1 MKIKISAD
9 TSCLINSEVL
19 KKNSISEFPL
29 NVIVNEV
36 EYLDGVSINQDELL
50 KYMNGDAVIKT
61 STPPPGLIIEY
72 FEKLFEEYDHV
83 IHFTISSK
91 LSSMYSLFT
100 NIANEYFEGKL
111 TVIDSYSGSSL
122 MLSHV
127 FYAKEEVE
135 KGTDITTICQNI
147 EQRKKDNFIWLIP
160 KNLTTLKKGGRVS
173 PAIAAVGNVLG
184 LKPVLSF
191 VDGALVKDG
200 MTKSMKKAFYEKIDA
215 NYENCSKENY
225 DYTIISFDG
234 DENVVNM
241 LADYID
247 KKANGYEVIKG
258 IIPINI
264 SAHCGPGTIGI
275 LVTPK
280 INGKSLKEF
289 L

>member
-19 KKNSISEFPL
+19 KKNDISEFPL

-36 EYLDGVSINQDELL
+36 EYLDGVSINQEQLL
-50 KYMNGDAVIKT
+50 NYMNSDAVIKT
-61 STPPPGLIIEY
+61 STPPPGVIIEY
-72 FEKLFEEYDHV
+72 FENLFKEYDKV

-111 TVIDSYSGSSL
+111 IVIDSYSGSSL
-122 MLSHV
+122 MLSHAL
-127 FYAKEEVE
+127 YAKEEIE
-135 KGTDITTICQNI
+135 KGTDIDLICNNI
-147 EQRKKDNFIWLIP
+147 EKRKKDNFIWLIP

-215 NYENCSKENY
+215 NYDSCPVEKY

-234 DENVVNM
+234 DSNVINM
-241 LADYID
+241 LTEYIN
-247 KKANGYEVIKG
+247 KKAPNYDVIKG
-258 IIPINI
+258 VIPINI
-264 SAHCGPGTIGI
+264 CAHCGPGTIGI

-280 INGKSLKEF
+280 INGKSLNEYV
-289 L
+289 

>member
-9 TSCLINSEVL
+9 TSSLINSEVL
-19 KKNSISEFPL
+19 KKNEISEFPL
-29 NVIVNEV
+29 NVIVDGV

-50 KYMNGDAVIKT
+50 NYMINDSVIKT
-61 STPPPGLIIEY
+61 STPPPGVIVEY
-72 FEKLFEEYDHV
+72 FENLFKEYDQV

-100 NIANEYFEGKL
+100 NIANEYFAGKL
-111 TVIDSYSGSSL
+111 IIIDSYSGSSL
-122 MLSHV
+122 MLSHAL
-127 FYAKEEVE
+127 YAKEEVA
-135 KGTDITTICQNI
+135 KGTDIETICKNI
-147 EQRKKDNFIWLIP
+147 EQRKKDNFVWLIP

-200 MTKSMKKAFYEKIDA
+200 MTKSMKKAFFEKIDE
-215 NYENCSKENY
+215 NYDKCPVTNY

-234 DENVVNM
+234 DVNVVNM
-241 LADYID
+241 LSEYI
-247 KKANGYEVIKG
+247 KNKSNGYDAIKG

-264 SAHCGPGTIGI
+264 SAHCGPGTIGV
-275 LVTPK
+275 LVTPR
-280 INGKSLKEF
+280 INGKSLKEYI
-289 L
+289 

>member
-9 TSCLINSEVL
+9 TSSLINSEVL
-19 KKNSISEFPL
+19 KKNNISEFPL

-61 STPPPGLIIEY
+61 STPPPGVILEY

-91 LSSMYSLFT
+91 LSSMFSLFT

-111 TVIDSYSGSSL
+111 TVIDSYSGSVL

-127 FYAKEEVE
+127 LYAREEVE
-135 KGTDITTICQNI
+135 KGTSIAAICEAI

-215 NYENCSKENY
+215 NYENYPVEKY

-234 DENVVNM
+234 DENVINM
-241 LADYID
+241 LADYISN
-247 KKANGYEVIKG
+247 KANGYEVTKG

-264 SAHCGPGTIGI
+264 CAHCGPGTIGI

-280 INGKSLKEF
+280 INSKSLKDF

>member
-9 TSCLINSEVL
+9 TSSLINSEVL
-19 KKNSISEFPL
+19 KKNGISEFPL

-36 EYLDGVSINQDELL
+36 EYLDGVSINQEQLL
-50 KYMNGDAVIKT
+50 NYMNSDAVIKT
-61 STPPPGLIIEY
+61 STPPPGVILEY

-91 LSSMYSLFT
+91 LSSMFSLFT

-111 TVIDSYSGSSL
+111 TIIDSYSGSAL
-122 MLSHV
+122 MLSHAL
-127 FYAKEEVE
+127 YAKEEIE
-135 KGTDITTICQNI
+135 KGTSIDVICETI

-200 MTKSMKKAFYEKIDA
+200 MTKSMKKAFFEKIDA
-215 NYENCSKENY
+215 NYENCPVDKY

-234 DENVVNM
+234 DTNVVNM
-241 LADYID
+241 LGEYIS
-247 KKANGYEVIKG
+247 KKTNGYEAIKG
-258 IIPINI
+258 LIPINI
-264 SAHCGPGTIGI
+264 CAHCGPGTIGI

-280 INGKSLKEF
+280 INEKSLKEF